1 MIRTLE
7 KCPEIDN
14 IQKPYRMEIGEDGK
28 MKYIPTKETLPDNT
42 EHELEYD
49 VLAETDEE
57 RKLLH

>member
-1 MIRTLE
+1 
-7 KCPEIDN
+7 
-14 IQKPYRMEIGEDGK
+14 MEIGEDGK
-28 MKYIPTKETLPDNT
+28 MKYMPTKETLPDNT